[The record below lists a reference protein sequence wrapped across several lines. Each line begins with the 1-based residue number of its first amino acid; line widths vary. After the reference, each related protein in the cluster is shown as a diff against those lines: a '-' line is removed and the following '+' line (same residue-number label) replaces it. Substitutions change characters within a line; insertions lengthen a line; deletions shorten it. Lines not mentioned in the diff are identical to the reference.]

1 MFYLTKL
8 PKDFKSSKKF
18 FQFYSSSI
26 ATKQNKNSIS
36 KIDCIISDDQVIDSE
51 ADIANIFN
59 NHFTSLRSEYK
70 YSIEECNGFINTN
83 FKANRNLMPIHSLN
97 GSFNFRFVSEE
108 LIKKTLDSLDNIS
121 SPGVSLIPVRMLKE
135 IHCKLVPFLTKL
147 FNDSISIGSFPDEFK
162 FAIVKPLFKQ
172 KGNATDTNNYRGIL
186 ILPPTGKLFEKIL
199 AEQIRIYFNINNLF
213 CPMQHGFRNAHSC
226 ESALHEVIS
235 SCLNNMDSKLL
246 NLYYSLILKKLL
258 TYVTHSFF

>member
-1 MFYLTKL
+1 MNEAHSKYCLSNTIEDHTYYKSTRNQYYSMIREKKSLFYLTKL

-18 FQFYSSSI
+18 FQFCSSSI

-108 LIKKTLDSLDNIS
+108 LIKKTLDSLDNTS
-121 SPGVSLIPVRMLKE
+121 SPGVSLLPVRMLKE
-135 IHCKLVPFLTKL
+135 IHC
-147 FNDSISIGSFPDEFK
+147 
-162 FAIVKPLFKQ
+162 
-172 KGNATDTNNYRGIL
+172 
-186 ILPPTGKLFEKIL
+186 
-199 AEQIRIYFNINNLF
+199 
-213 CPMQHGFRNAHSC
+213 
-226 ESALHEVIS
+226 
-235 SCLNNMDSKLL
+235 
-246 NLYYSLILKKLL
+246 
-258 TYVTHSFF
+258 